1 MSDLQRAA
9 FAKAK
14 LASYPATMPLEPFV
28 EPDAED
34 ETDRFDAELPT
45 DDDSSSASSA
55 SSASSTGTIIP
66 SQNQKLFARP
76 QGHV

>member
-1 MSDLQRAA
+1 
-9 FAKAK
+9 
-14 LASYPATMPLEPFV
+14 MPPTAPFIEANEV
-28 EPDAED
+28 EE
-34 ETDRFDAELPT
+34 ETDYFDIESAELHH

-76 QGHV
+76 QGYIASPIP